1 MEPVQLSEDRAQSL
15 RRSPQETV
23 EDRDSRASV
32 WPQMNALMGPRGSA
46 SHLTGDSVRLK
57 ALVL

>member
-15 RRSPQETV
+15 RRSPKETV

-46 SHLTGDSVRLK
+46 SHLKGDAVR
-57 ALVL
+57 